1 MLLHNVSLNRTEKR
15 RNYCLLSARLGLP
28 MSRTIY
34 LNGRFKSHRV
44 TGLQRYA
51 QEVSARL
58 ASQLE
63 VCQPAVRLRGWRGH
77 LWEQTVLPLQSRS
90 GLLWSPCASGPL
102 LASNH
107 VVTLHDIFPLESP
120 QWYSQ
125 AFVDWY
131 RVMLSSLA
139 KRSRHIIAVS
149 HYTKSRLRNFF
160 DIPEEKIT
168 VVYHG
173 VDGAF
178 ACVTQNQ
185 VLAARAALQL
195 PSPNYFLFVGS
206 LEPRKNL
213 SRLLAAWSGIVNE
226 LPSDLWLIVAGAAD
240 LTVHQGSGLA
250 HLPERV
256 HMAGYVP
263 DLHLH
268 GLYAG
273 SSALL
278 YPSLAEG
285 FGFPPLEAMAAGV
298 PVLTSNVTALPEICG
313 AAAIYVDPRDVHSI
327 AKSLLTLAR
336 DPSLR
341 TRLADLGRTRAREFT
356 WERTTE
362 NTLRVLKTEAQRLDK

>member
-1 MLLHNVSLNRTEKR
+1 
-15 RNYCLLSARLGLP
+15 

-58 ASQLE
+58 ASQLQ
-63 VCQPAVRLRGWRGH
+63 VCQPAAKLRGWRGH

-102 LASNH
+102 LATNH

-149 HYTKSRLRNFF
+149 HYTKSRLRQFF
-160 DIPEEKIT
+160 NIPDEKIT

-173 VDGAF
+173 VDSAF
-178 ACVTQNQ
+178 SSVTQDQ
-185 VLAARAALQL
+185 VSAARVALQL
-195 PSPNYFLFVGS
+195 PSLNYFLFVGS

-213 SRLLAAWSGIVNE
+213 SRLLAAWSSIAHE
-226 LPSDLWLIVAGAAD
+226 LPADLWLIVTGAGDRA
-240 LTVHQGSGLA
+240 VYQGSGLA
-250 HLPERV
+250 PLPPRV
-256 HMAGYVP
+256 HMTGYVP
-263 DLHLH
+263 DLHLP

-273 SSALL
+273 SSAFL

-298 PVLTSNVTALPEICG
+298 PVLTSKVTALPEICG
-313 AAAIYVDPRDVHSI
+313 AAAIYVDPYDVHSI
-327 AKSLLTLAR
+327 AESLLTL
-336 DPSLR
+336 SLDQTLR
-341 TRLADLGRTRAREFT
+341 IRLADLGRTRARDFT
-356 WERTTE
+356 WERTTAH
-362 NTLRVLKTEAQRLDK
+362 TLRLLEAEAQRLDN